1 MWNLQVRNEKVCLIF
16 SYLRFW
22 CEQTGHRTLSLHLWI
37 TCFFSLPGCMTQPC
51 IGNSPRKPPFPH
63 FPGCPLR
70 YSSLAP
76 SHAELFLRSREGA
89 GFPEKKEMWSA
100 ELSEEKII
108 KRKKPRLQRNRSFF
122 LYNLFKFSARN
133 IFFSSSKESPAFSS
147 TEIYSVREGCQ
158 GY

>member
-1 MWNLQVRNEKVCLIF
+1 MFNFFLSPILVRADRTQDTFLAPLDNLLFLTSGVHDPTL
-16 SYLRFW
+16 
-22 CEQTGHRTLSLHLWI
+22 HRQLTPQAS
-37 TCFFSLPGCMTQPC
+37 
-51 IGNSPRKPPFPH
+51 PFPH

-89 GFPEKKEMWSA
+89 GFPEKKETWIA

-108 KRKKPRLQRNRSFF
+108 KRKKPRSQRNRSFF
-122 LYNLFKFSARN
+122 LYNLFKFCARN
-133 IFFSSSKESPAFSS
+133 IFFSSSKESPAFST
-147 TEIYSVREGCQ
+147 TEIRSVREGCQ